1 MRSQLSAIAIVT
13 VLALVAAAHPAAQ
26 GAKPAPVQQSV
37 KLAWPPAVEGAF
49 KKAYPNATIKAVS
62 KEVANGKTIYEVESI
77 DNGRRR
83 DINYNPDGSLILYEE
98 QLTEAE
104 VPAVVMAAIK
114 KRYPKATTTAWE
126 RLYTEKDKSS
136 NFEIQ
141 MKGAPVSEAVL
152 TPDGTWVSPK
162 LK

>member
-1 MRSQLSAIAIVT
+1 MRSQLSVIALAV
-13 VLALVAAAHPAAQ
+13 VLGLSAAHPAAQ
-26 GAKPAPVQQSV
+26 AAKAPPAAKSV
-37 KLAWPPAVEGAF
+37 KLAWPPAVEAAF

-62 KEVANGKTIYEVESI
+62 KEVANGTTIYEVESI

-98 QLTEAE
+98 QLTETE
-104 VPAVVMAAIK
+104 VPAVVIAAIK